1 MPTDQEIL
9 ENTAAVIPA
18 FNAARLISGVLTDL
32 RPFIPAHRTIV
43 VDDGSS
49 DETFR
54 TASGAGVMVV
64 QHPMNRGKGA
74 ALSTGFK
81 KAVSMGLGY
90 VVTLDADG
98 QHNPAEIPKFAVRA
112 AQTGADIVVGNRF
125 GALGKM
131 PWLRR
136 GTNWFTSRVVSALAR
151 RRIPDS
157 QNGYRLI
164 SALVITSVSLE
175 TTRYEAESEILIK
188 AGKKGFVIES
198 VPVETIYGEEKS
210 AIHPVVDTVRFF
222 RLVYKALFW

>member
-1 MPTDQEIL
+1 MPTDQEIMG
-9 ENTAAVIPA
+9 NTAAVIPA
-18 FNAARLISGVLTDL
+18 FNAAKLIAGVLKDL
-32 RPFIPAHRTIV
+32 RHIIPVHRTIV
-43 VDDGSS
+43 VDDGST

-54 TASGAGVMVV
+54 AASGAGVLVA

-81 KAVSMGLGY
+81 KAIDMGLAY
-90 VVTLDADG
+90 VITLDADG
-98 QHNPAEIPKFAVRA
+98 QHNPAEIPKFAQRA
-112 AQTGADIVVGNRF
+112 AETGADIVVGNRF

-136 GTNWFTSRVVSALAR
+136 GTNWFTSRVVSMLAR
-151 RRIPDS
+151 ARIPDS

-164 SALVITSVSLE
+164 SARVIKAVSLE

-188 AGKKGFVIES
+188 AGKKGYLIES

-210 AIHPVVDTVRFF
+210 AIHPVIDTVRFF